1 MCGRYNN
8 TANLPAEASDDM
20 KHISNGDTWREVW
33 RHLGVKRSL
42 IAKVEGHTG
51 ILSNEI
57 VDVFAFVGS
66 KLQAGECRKCTLSE
80 EDVHRLASRDPNWN
94 SKNKHIRRER
104 AKALAA
110 ETQPPLHFCPAPNPP
125 RKADDF
131 TPLEKEIWFELV
143 EMNCESAP
151 GPDGIRPRDLKDPRL
166 FPIVVRIIQEVWRSG
181 KIPRHWLK
189 SYLIGIPKQNDTI
202 TRGIALTPSLLKVL
216 TAIIRRRAAGSSLL
230 SSQWGFRSHRGTA
243 QATVLLR
250 EMTNRRA
257 AAGLRTTTIAVDLQK
272 AFDSVRRDGIDRL
285 LREYGYGPNASR
297 LVEQIYDGDT
307 MYLFLGNE
315 NKTDAIRPEKGV
327 KQGCLLS
334 PSTFNLF
341 IDREGDGKRGKRL
354 PKPHWP

>member
-1 MCGRYNN
+1 M
-8 TANLPAEASDDM
+8 
-20 KHISNGDTWREVW
+20 
-33 RHLGVKRSL
+33 
-42 IAKVEGHTG
+42 
-51 ILSNEI
+51 EI
-57 VDVFAFVGS
+57 
-66 KLQAGECRKCTLSE
+66 GEK
-80 EDVHRLASRDPNWN
+80 
-94 SKNKHIRRER
+94 
-104 AKALAA
+104 
-110 ETQPPLHFCPAPNPP
+110 
-125 RKADDF
+125 
-131 TPLEKEIWFELV
+131 
-143 EMNCESAP
+143 
-151 GPDGIRPRDLKDPRL
+151 
-166 FPIVVRIIQEVWRSG
+166 
-181 KIPRHWLK
+181 LK

-202 TRGIALTPSLLKVL
+202 TRGIALTPSLLMVL

-230 SSQWGFRSHRGTA
+230 SSQWGSRSHRGTA
-243 QATVLLR
+243 QSTVLLR

-257 AAGLRTTTIAVDLQK
+257 AAGLRTTTI
-272 AFDSVRRDGIDRL
+272 RDGIDRL